1 MEKYDI
7 ENLKKRAEQGD
18 TYAMLYLGNIYRFGK
33 DDIEPDAEKAFA
45 LYENAAKGGNT
56 AGYLFMGVTV
66 RIRRRRSAGRVKGR
80 RLLPI
85 LCRTGKQPR
94 LVPVGSSVSGRKR
107 RKKECR
113 TRQTV
118 LSGSGKAQRQRRL
131 FIPRSN
137 A

>member
-56 AGYLFMGVTV
+56 AGYLFMGVLYEY
-66 RIRRRRSAGRVKGR
+66 GEG
-80 RLLPI
+80 
-85 LCRTGKQPR
+85 
-94 LVPVGSSVSGRKR
+94 
-107 RKKECR
+107 
-113 TRQTV
+113 V
-118 LSGSGKAQRQRRL
+118 LQDDLKAAACYQYCSEQ
-131 FIPRSN
+131 
-137 A
+137 